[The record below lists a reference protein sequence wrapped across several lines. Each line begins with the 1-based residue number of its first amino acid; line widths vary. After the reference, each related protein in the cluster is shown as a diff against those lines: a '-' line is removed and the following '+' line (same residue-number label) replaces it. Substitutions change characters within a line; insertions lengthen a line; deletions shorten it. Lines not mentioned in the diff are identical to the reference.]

1 MKTAIESAADLI
13 DSWADVWF
21 GFVLGL
27 GAATAFNVGMSWLF
41 LLRGKP

>member
-1 MKTAIESAADLI
+1 MKTCIQSLANLI

-27 GAATAFNVGMSWLF
+27 GAATLFNVATSWLF
-41 LLRGKP
+41 LARWR